1 MKFYYND
8 VGYTCNWKT
17 KMSKDMWYS
26 MEPAKVRVTL
36 PKDILK
42 KILIDV
48 KEDKNNNQNFRTL
61 HDIIKSKRPTSAIRF
76 KILKSAGEELYFN
89 ESKDENIEFW
99 ELECYLNSSIISSE
113 YKKKGIV
120 SVHFDISVIKSQLL
134 DKNEMRDILLNE
146 IL

>member
-26 MEPAKVRVTL
+26 MEPAKVRVSL
-36 PKDILK
+36 PKNILQ
-42 KILIDV
+42 KILLDV
-48 KEDKNNNQNFRTL
+48 KEDVKGDVKDN
-61 HDIIKSKRPTSAIRF
+61 IIKF

-89 ESKDENIEFW
+89 SVNENAELW
-99 ELECYLNSSIISSE
+99 QLECYLNSSIISSE
-113 YKKKGIV
+113 YKKRGIV
-120 SVHFDISVIKSQLL
+120 TVHFDISVIESQLL
-134 DKNEMRDILLNE
+134 NKDEMRDILLSE

>member
-26 MEPAKVRVTL
+26 MEPAKVRVSL
-36 PKDILK
+36 PKNILQ
-42 KILIDV
+42 KILLDV
-48 KEDKNNNQNFRTL
+48 KEDVKNNTL
-61 HDIIKSKRPTSAIRF
+61 HDIIKF

-89 ESKDENIEFW
+89 DSINENVELW
-99 ELECYLNSSIISSE
+99 KLECYLNSSIISSE

-120 SVHFDISVIKSQLL
+120 SVHFDISVIESQLL
-134 DKNEMRDILLNE
+134 NKDEMRDILLSE

>member
-26 MEPAKVRVTL
+26 MEPAKVRVSL
-36 PKDILK
+36 PKNILQ
-42 KILIDV
+42 KILLDV
-48 KEDKNNNQNFRTL
+48 KEDV
-61 HDIIKSKRPTSAIRF
+61 IKF

-89 ESKDENIEFW
+89 DSINENV
-99 ELECYLNSSIISSE
+99 ELWKLDCYLNSSIISSE

-120 SVHFDISVIKSQLL
+120 SVHFDISVIESQLL
-134 DKNEMRDILLNE
+134 NKDEMRDILLSE

>member
-26 MEPAKVRVTL
+26 MEPAKVRVSL
-36 PKDILK
+36 PKNILQ
-42 KILIDV
+42 KILLDV
-48 KEDKNNNQNFRTL
+48 KEDVKNNTL
-61 HDIIKSKRPTSAIRF
+61 HDIIKF
-76 KILKSAGEELYFN
+76 KILKSSGEELYFN
-89 ESKDENIEFW
+89 DSINENVELW
-99 ELECYLNSSIISSE
+99 KLECYLNSSIISSE

-120 SVHFDISVIKSQLL
+120 SVHFDISVIESELLEKSELRNILL
-134 DKNEMRDILLNE
+134 DE

>member
-26 MEPAKVRVTL
+26 MEPAKVRVSL
-36 PKDILK
+36 PKNILQ
-42 KILIDV
+42 KILLDV
-48 KEDKNNNQNFRTL
+48 KEDV
-61 HDIIKSKRPTSAIRF
+61 IKF
-76 KILKSAGEELYFN
+76 KILKSSGEELYFN
-89 ESKDENIEFW
+89 DSINENVELW
-99 ELECYLNSSIISSE
+99 ELDCYLNSSIISSE

-120 SVHFDISVIKSQLL
+120 SVHFDISVIESQLL
-134 DKNEMRDILLNE
+134 NKDEMRDILLSE

>member
-1 MKFYYND
+1 MKFYYNS

-17 KMSKDMWYS
+17 KMFKDMWYS

-48 KEDKNNNQNFRTL
+48 KEDKNNNTL
-61 HDIIKSKRPTSAIRF
+61 HDIIKF

-113 YKKKGIV
+113 YKKGGIV
-120 SVHFDISVIKSQLL
+120 SVHFDISVIESQLL
-134 DKNEMRDILLNE
+134 GKNEMRDILLNE